1 VLAAWVGPEERVMRY
16 MELAMAIKL
25 RPACRMVRF
34 AFFALLILGSFA
46 PCQLGLAA
54 DLVSSNE
61 TARPAPDRYRAFL
74 LKYISPQKAKQFL
87 ADVNITNTSQL
98 NDSNTLLV
106 TARPDTLL
114 KAAALLALVDS
125 REEYAVKVLLPASKA
140 NRMPSADAMAAEIGR
155 ISIGTFFNTPGG
167 TGYKAIVD
175 THEDKLI
182 AVAPVAVMDKFVEY
196 ADAVKRAGPLP
207 DLEEGLVSQPVVQS
221 SPADPNKAFGEL
233 LNSLSKA
240 ESNLKSTD
248 TAKQQA
254 KQPKAEGVAT
264 KPKKK
269 AAKDEKKITGKD
281 KKAAEPNLE
290 TVAPT
295 EPNKEEKVRS
305 PYEPEYAVSADE
317 TLELALPEKLDVI
330 SLLELVGKYLNLNYV
345 YDPKLV
351 QGKEVY
357 LKVQGPIKV
366 RDLYPLAESVL
377 KFTNLVMSRKGNLV
391 TIVPLE
397 NALEIDPAL
406 IGADSGQVK
415 AGDVIVTRIFQLNYI
430 DTASA
435 KALLEGMKVGA
446 VTEIAARGT
455 LIVTGYAYRM
465 SRVEQLLDVID
476 KPGTPKQ
483 FRFRQLKY
491 TMASTLAPKIKALV
505 EQLGDMSIAISA
517 TPKAATS
524 QPIRRPPVR
533 QPMPAQPTPAAA
545 TPGSSKP
552 SIYLD
557 SDERTN
563 RILMIGQEE
572 ELTVV
577 ENLIDALDIAQQD
590 LRSLRVYE
598 MQHVDAEEVRKKLEE
613 LGIIGASRATTATSG
628 RITARTAA
636 APGAP
641 GQPAA
646 SPTPA
651 PMTAPGSEGE
661 LPSEELQVVVI
672 ESTNSLMVNASP
684 EQHALI
690 ATIISYIDSESEQKA
705 IPYKVYP
712 LQNQAP
718 EHIAEVIKKLI
729 EDVVRDKEGKIEKV
743 IKKTEDNII
752 VVPDSNT
759 FSLIV
764 YANKKNQDWIA
775 DLIKTLDR
783 RRPQVLIDVTL
794 VEVTRTEAFN
804 LDLQLASKFP
814 EMVPPTL
821 STLSTLGG
829 HMDVVG
835 AIVGGAASGTATQTT
850 FLPGTVR
857 EAYSDPAAGIA
868 QGFYSDKHIQALLT
882 AMESKSYGRVL
893 AKPKILV
900 NDGQVGIIKTA
911 DTTNVQLTSGAV
923 VSNGVTVPGSTSYQ
937 PYNAG
942 ITLTIQPNISEGDLL
957 LLIVKLE
964 RTDFLKRS
972 DLTKPPDT
980 TSSNIDTTVTVPD
993 GKTIIL
999 GGMLKLSQT
1008 KGGNKVPLLGDIPL
1022 VGGLFR
1028 STSNSADDSKLY
1040 VFVKANILRP
1050 EATLSGLPELEKISE
1065 RNRKALEENET
1076 RFQKY
1081 EDWPGIKPHPVD
1093 PEKVLD
1099 AE

>member
-1 VLAAWVGPEERVMRY
+1 
-16 MELAMAIKL
+16 MAIKL
-25 RPACRMVRF
+25 RPACRMVKF

-54 DLVSSNE
+54 DLASPNE
-61 TARPAPDRYRAFL
+61 TATSVPDRYRAFL
-74 LKYISPQKAKQFL
+74 LKCISPQKAKQFL
-87 ADVNITNTSQL
+87 ADVNITNASQL

-106 TARPDTLL
+106 TASPDALL
-114 KAAALLALVDS
+114 KAAALLTLADS
-125 REEYAVKVLLPASKA
+125 REKYAVKVLLPASEA
-140 NRMPSADAMAAEIGR
+140 NRMPSAEAMAAEIGR
-155 ISIGTFFNTPGG
+155 ISIGTFFNIPGG

-196 ADAVKRAGPLP
+196 ADVVKRASPLP
-207 DLEEGLVSQPVVQS
+207 DLEDGLASRPVVKS
-221 SPADPNKAFGEL
+221 SPADPDKAFGEL
-233 LNSLSKA
+233 LDSISKA

-248 TAKQQA
+248 TAKQQT
-254 KQPKAEGVAT
+254 KQPKAGGVAT
-264 KPKKK
+264 KPRKQ
-269 AAKDEKKITGKD
+269 AAKDEKKITSKD

-290 TVAPT
+290 TAIST
-295 EPNKEEKVRS
+295 EPNEEKVRN
-305 PYEPEYAVSADE
+305 PYEPEYAVNADE

-345 YDPKLV
+345 YDEKKV
-351 QGKEVY
+351 KGMEVN

-366 RDLYPLAESVL
+366 RELYPLVESVL
-377 KFTNLVMSRKGNLV
+377 RFTGLAMTRKGNLV
-391 TIVPLE
+391 TIVPIADTLD
-397 NALEIDPAL
+397 IDPAL
-406 IGADSGQVK
+406 IESDSGQVK

-430 DTASA
+430 DTTSA
-435 KALLEGMKVGA
+435 KALLEGMKIGA

-465 SRVEQLLDVID
+465 NRVEQLLEVID
-476 KPGTPKQ
+476 KPGIPKQ
-483 FRFRQLKY
+483 FKFRQLKY
-491 TMASTLAPKIKALV
+491 TMASTLVPKVKALV
-505 EQLGDMSIAISA
+505 EQLGDMSIAISS
-517 TPKAATS
+517 TPTAATS
-524 QPIRRPPVR
+524 QPPRRVPVRPPT
-533 QPMPAQPTPAAA
+533 PAQPTPAA

-557 SDERTN
+557 ADERTN
-563 RILMIGQEE
+563 RILMIGQAE

-628 RITARTAA
+628 RITAKTA

-651 PMTAPGSEGE
+651 PMATPGSEGE
-661 LPSEELQVVVI
+661 LPTGEMQVVVI

-690 ATIISYIDSESEQKA
+690 ATIISYVDSESEQKA

-718 EHIAEVIKKLI
+718 DHIAEVLKKLI

-743 IKKTEDNII
+743 VKKTEENII
-752 VVPDSNT
+752 VVPDANT

-775 DLIKTLDR
+775 ELIKTLDR

-814 EMVPPTL
+814 EMVPGTGSMDLLPAII
-821 STLSTLGG
+821 GG
-829 HMDVVG
+829 K
-835 AIVGGAASGTATQTT
+835 ASGTATQTT
-850 FLPGTVR
+850 FLKNSSR
-857 EAYSDPAAGIA
+857 EAYSNPAAGIA
-868 QGFYSDKHIQALLT
+868 QGFYSDKYIQALLT

-900 NDGQVGIIKTA
+900 NDGQVGTIKTA
-911 DTTNVQLTSGAV
+911 NTTNVQLI
-923 VSNGVTVPGSTSYQ
+923 GSTVVAGQTTGNAITTSTNYQ

-964 RTDFLKRS
+964 RTDFLKRA

-999 GGMLKLSQT
+999 GGMLKLNQS
-1008 KGGNKVPLLGDIPL
+1008 KGGSKVPLLGDIPL

-1050 EATLSGLPELEKISE
+1050 EAALSGLPELEKISE

-1081 EDWPGIKPHPVD
+1081 EDWPGIKPQPVE
-1093 PEKVLD
+1093 PVKVLD

>member
-1 VLAAWVGPEERVMRY
+1 MER
-16 MELAMAIKL
+16 AMAIKL
-25 RPACRMVRF
+25 RPACRMVKF

-61 TARPAPDRYRAFL
+61 TARSAPDRYRSFL

-87 ADVNITNTSQL
+87 ADVNITNASQL
-98 NDSNTLLV
+98 KDSNTLLV

-114 KAAALLALVDS
+114 KAAALLTLVDS
-125 REEYAVKVLLPASKA
+125 REAYSVKVLLPASEA
-140 NRMPSADAMAAEIGR
+140 NKMPSADAMAAEIGR
-155 ISIGTFFNTPGG
+155 ISIGTFTNTPGG

-175 THEDKLI
+175 THENMLI
-182 AVAPVAVMDKFVEY
+182 AVAPVTVMDKFIEY

-207 DLEEGLVSQPVVQS
+207 DLEEGLVSKPAVES
-221 SPADPNKAFGEL
+221 SPADPDKAFGEL
-233 LNSLSKA
+233 LDSISKA
-240 ESNLKSTD
+240 ERNPTTADTVKQKS
-248 TAKQQA
+248 

-264 KPKKK
+264 KPKKQ
-269 AAKDEKKITGKD
+269 AAKDKITGKD

-290 TVAPT
+290 TEVST
-295 EPNKEEKVRS
+295 EPNKEEKIRT
-305 PYEPEYAVSADE
+305 PYEPEYDVNADE
-317 TLELALPEKLDVI
+317 TLELVLPEKLDVI
-330 SLLELVGKYLNLNYV
+330 SLLDLVGKYLNLNYV

-406 IGADSGQVK
+406 IGTESGQVK
-415 AGDVIVTRIFQLNYI
+415 AGDVIVTRVFQLNYI

-465 SRVEQLLDVID
+465 NRVEQLLEVVD
-476 KPGTPKQ
+476 KPGNPKQ
-483 FRFRQLKY
+483 FKIRNLKF
-491 TMASTLAPKIKALV
+491 TMASMLAPKVKALV
-505 EQLGDMSIAISA
+505 EQLGDMSIAIGVT
-517 TPKAATS
+517 TPTAATT

-533 QPMPAQPTPAAA
+533 QPMPAQPTPAA

-552 SIYLD
+552 SVYLD
-557 SDERTN
+557 ADERTN
-563 RILMIGQEE
+563 SILMIGQEE

-613 LGIIGASRATTATSG
+613 LGIIGASRATPSTSG
-628 RITARTAA
+628 RITARTA

-651 PMTAPGSEGE
+651 PMAAQGSEGE
-661 LPSEELQVVVI
+661 LPTEEMQVVVL

-684 EQHALI
+684 EQHALVS
-690 ATIISYIDSESEQKA
+690 TIISYVDSESEQKA

-712 LQNQAP
+712 LQNQSP
-718 EHIAEVIKKLI
+718 DHIAEVLKKLI
-729 EDVVRDKEGKIEKV
+729 EDVVKDKESKIEKV
-743 IKKTEDNII
+743 VKKTEENII
-752 VVPDSNT
+752 IVPDANT
-759 FSLIV
+759 FSLVV

-794 VEVTRTEAFN
+794 VEVTRTDSFN

-814 EMVPPTL
+814 KMVAGGTMDVL
-821 STLSTLGG
+821 ST
-829 HMDVVG
+829 G
-835 AIVGGAASGTATQTT
+835 AVASP

-857 EAYSDPAAGIA
+857 EAYSNPKTGVA
-868 QGFYSDKHIQALLT
+868 QGFYSDDHIQALLT
-882 AMESKSYGRVL
+882 AMETKSHGRVL

-900 NDGQVGIIKTA
+900 NDGQVGVIKTTN
-911 DTTNVQLTSGAV
+911 TTNIPLT
-923 VSNGVTVPGSTSYQ
+923 GSTVVGGASTAATGVVQTSISYQ
-937 PYNAG
+937 PYDAG

-964 RTDFLKRS
+964 RTDFLKRA

-999 GGMLKLSQT
+999 GGMLKLNQS

-1028 STSNSADDSKLY
+1028 STSDSADDSKLY
-1040 VFVKANILRP
+1040 IFVKANILRP
-1050 EATLSGLPELEKISE
+1050 DATLSGLPELEKFSE
-1065 RNRKALEENET
+1065 RNRKALEESET
-1076 RFQKY
+1076 RFQQY
-1081 EDWPGIKPHPVD
+1081 EDWPGIKPQPVD
-1093 PEKVLD
+1093 PVKVLD

>member
-1 VLAAWVGPEERVMRY
+1 
-16 MELAMAIKL
+16 MAIKL
-25 RPACRMVRF
+25 RPACRMVKF

-54 DLVSSNE
+54 DLASPNE
-61 TARPAPDRYRAFL
+61 TATSVPDRYRAFL
-74 LKYISPQKAKQFL
+74 LKCISPQKAKQFL
-87 ADVNITNTSQL
+87 ADVNITNASQL

-106 TARPDTLL
+106 TASPDALL
-114 KAAALLALVDS
+114 KAAALLTLADS
-125 REEYAVKVLLPASKA
+125 REKYAVKVLLPASEA
-140 NRMPSADAMAAEIGR
+140 NRMPSAEAMAAEIGR
-155 ISIGTFFNTPGG
+155 ISIGTFFNIPGG

-196 ADAVKRAGPLP
+196 ADVVKRASPLP
-207 DLEEGLVSQPVVQS
+207 DLEDGLASRPVVKS
-221 SPADPNKAFGEL
+221 SPADPDKAFGEL
-233 LNSLSKA
+233 LDSISKA

-248 TAKQQA
+248 TAKQQT
-254 KQPKAEGVAT
+254 KQPKAGGVAT
-264 KPKKK
+264 KPRKQ
-269 AAKDEKKITGKD
+269 AAKDEKKITSKD

-290 TVAPT
+290 TAIST
-295 EPNKEEKVRS
+295 EPNEEKVRN
-305 PYEPEYAVSADE
+305 PYEPEYAVNADE

-345 YDPKLV
+345 YDEKKV
-351 QGKEVY
+351 KGMEVN

-366 RDLYPLAESVL
+366 RELYPLVESVL
-377 KFTNLVMSRKGNLV
+377 RFTGLAMTRKGNLV
-391 TIVPLE
+391 TIVPIADTLD
-397 NALEIDPAL
+397 IDPAL
-406 IGADSGQVK
+406 IGSDSGQVK

-435 KALLEGMKVGA
+435 KALLEGMKIGA

-465 SRVEQLLDVID
+465 NRVEQLLEVID
-476 KPGTPKQ
+476 KPGIPKQ
-483 FRFRQLKY
+483 FKFRQLKY
-491 TMASTLAPKIKALV
+491 TMASTLVPKVKALV
-505 EQLGDMSIAISA
+505 EQLGDMSIAISS
-517 TPKAATS
+517 TPTAATS
-524 QPIRRPPVR
+524 QPPRRIPVRPPT
-533 QPMPAQPTPAAA
+533 PAQPTPAAA
-545 TPGSSKP
+545 PGSSKP

-557 SDERTN
+557 ADERTN
-563 RILMIGQEE
+563 RILMIGQAE

-613 LGIIGASRATTATSG
+613 LGVIGASKATTATSG
-628 RITARTAA
+628 RITARTA

-672 ESTNSLMVNASP
+672 EATNSLMVNASP

-690 ATIISYIDSESEQKA
+690 ATIISYVDSESEQRA

-718 EHIAEVIKKLI
+718 DHIAEVIKKLI

-743 IKKTEDNII
+743 VKKTEENII
-752 VVPDSNT
+752 VVPDANT

-794 VEVTRTEAFN
+794 VEITRGDTFD
-804 LDLQLASKFP
+804 LDLELASKFP
-814 EMVPPTL
+814 GMPAMPGGGTDVL
-821 STLSTLGG
+821 SSILGG
-829 HMDVVG
+829 SQDSNSSKRSAG
-835 AIVGGAASGTATQTT
+835 FSSPKGGLS
-850 FLPGTVR
+850 
-857 EAYSDPAAGIA
+857 

-882 AMESKSYGRVL
+882 AVQSKSYGRVL

-911 DTTNVQLTSGAV
+911 DTTNVQITGQTIVGGTTS
-923 VSNGVTVPGSTSYQ
+923 NIVTSTSYQ

-957 LLIVKLE
+957 LLIIKLE
-964 RTDFLKRS
+964 RTDFVNVVAGQI
-972 DLTKPPDT
+972 TPPNT
-980 TSSNIDTTVTVPD
+980 TSSNIDTTVTVPNNR
-993 GKTIIL
+993 TIIL
-999 GGMLKLSQT
+999 GGLLKLNQG
-1008 KGGNKVPLLGDIPL
+1008 KGSTKVPLLGDIPI

-1028 STSNSADDSKLY
+1028 STANKDDDSKLY

-1050 EATLSGLPELEKISE
+1050 EETIAGLPELERISE
-1065 RNRKALEENET
+1065 KSRAAFEKSEEE
-1076 RFQKY
+1076 FQKH
-1081 EDWPGIKPHPVD
+1081 EDWPGIKPQPVD
-1093 PEKVLD
+1093 PVKVLD

>member
-1 VLAAWVGPEERVMRY
+1 
-16 MELAMAIKL
+16 MAIKL
-25 RPACRMVRF
+25 RPVCRTVKF
-34 AFFALLILGSFA
+34 AFFALLIFGSFT
-46 PCQLGLAA
+46 PCQPGLAA
-54 DLVSSNE
+54 DLVSSSE
-61 TARPAPDRYRAFL
+61 TAKSVPDRYRAFL
-74 LKYISPQKAKQFL
+74 LRYISPQKAKQFL
-87 ADVNITNTSQL
+87 ADVNITSVSQL

-106 TARPDTLL
+106 TAGPDTLL
-114 KAAALLALVDS
+114 KVAGLLTLADS
-125 REEYAVKVLLPASKA
+125 REEYAVKVLLPASEA
-140 NRMPSADAMAAEIGR
+140 NRMPSVDAMAAEIGR
-155 ISIGTFFNTPGG
+155 ISIGTFSNIPGG

-175 THEDKLI
+175 TYEGKLI
-182 AVAPVAVMDKFVEY
+182 AVAPVAVMDKFVGY
-196 ADAVKRAGPLP
+196 ADIVKRASPLP
-207 DLEEGLVSQPVVQS
+207 DMEDGLTSQPVAES
-221 SPADPNKAFGEL
+221 GPANPDRAFDEL
-233 LNSLSKA
+233 LDSISKA
-240 ESNLKSTD
+240 ESNLKSTG
-248 TAKQQA
+248 AVKQQA

-264 KPKKK
+264 KPQKQT
-269 AAKDEKKITGKD
+269 AKDKITGKE

-290 TVAPT
+290 TEST
-295 EPNKEEKVRS
+295 EPNKEEKVRNQ
-305 PYEPEYAVSADE
+305 YEPEYMVNADE

-330 SLLELVGKYLNLNYV
+330 SLLDLVGKYLNLNYV

-366 RDLYPLAESVL
+366 RELYPLAESVL
-377 KFTNLVMSRKGNLV
+377 KFTGLVMTRKGNLV
-391 TIVPLE
+391 TIVPLD
-397 NALEIDPAL
+397 NAMEIDPTL
-406 IGADSGQVK
+406 IETGSGQVQ
-415 AGDVIVTRIFQLNYI
+415 AGDVVVTRVFQLNYI
-430 DTASA
+430 DTANA
-435 KALLEGMKVGA
+435 RALLEGMKVGA
-446 VTEIAARGT
+446 ITEIAARGT

-465 SRVEQLLDVID
+465 NRVEQLLDVID

-483 FRFRQLKY
+483 FKFRQLKY
-491 TMASTLAPKIKALV
+491 TMANTLAPKIKALV

-517 TPKAATS
+517 TPKAATP
-524 QPIRRPPVR
+524 QPVRRPPVR
-533 QPMPAQPTPAAA
+533 QPTPAQPTPAAA
-545 TPGSSKP
+545 ATGSSKP

-557 SDERTN
+557 ADERTN

-613 LGIIGASRATTATSG
+613 LGIIGASKATTTTSG

-636 APGAP
+636 PAAA

-672 ESTNSLMVNASP
+672 EATNSLMVNASP

-690 ATIISYIDSESEQKA
+690 ATIISYVDSESEQRA

-718 EHIAEVIKKLI
+718 DHIAEVIKKLI

-743 IKKTEDNII
+743 VKKTEENII
-752 VVPDSNT
+752 VVPDANT

-794 VEVTRTEAFN
+794 VEITRGDTFD
-804 LDLQLASKFP
+804 LDLELASKFP
-814 EMVPPTL
+814 GMPAMPGGGTDVL
-821 STLSTLGG
+821 SSILGG
-829 HMDVVG
+829 SQDSNSSKRSAG
-835 AIVGGAASGTATQTT
+835 FSSPKGGLS
-850 FLPGTVR
+850 
-857 EAYSDPAAGIA
+857 

-882 AMESKSYGRVL
+882 AVQSKSYGRVL

-911 DTTNVQLTSGAV
+911 DTTNVQITGQTIVGGTTS
-923 VSNGVTVPGSTSYQ
+923 NIVTSTSYQ

-957 LLIVKLE
+957 LLIIKLE
-964 RTDFLKRS
+964 RTDFVNVVAGQI
-972 DLTKPPDT
+972 TPPNT
-980 TSSNIDTTVTVPD
+980 TSSNIDTTVTVPNNR
-993 GKTIIL
+993 TIIL
-999 GGMLKLSQT
+999 GGLLKLNQG
-1008 KGGNKVPLLGDIPL
+1008 KGSTKVPLLGDIPI

-1028 STSNSADDSKLY
+1028 STANKDDDSKLY

-1050 EATLSGLPELEKISE
+1050 EETIAGLPELERISE
-1065 RNRKALEENET
+1065 KSRAAFEKSEEE
-1076 RFQKY
+1076 FQKH
-1081 EDWPGIKPHPVD
+1081 EDWPGIKPQPVD
-1093 PEKVLD
+1093 PVKVLD

>member
-1 VLAAWVGPEERVMRY
+1 
-16 MELAMAIKL
+16 
-25 RPACRMVRF
+25 MVKF
-34 AFFALLILGSFA
+34 AFFALLMLGSFA

-54 DLVSSNE
+54 DLASPNE
-61 TARPAPDRYRAFL
+61 TATSAPDRYRAFL

-87 ADVNITNTSQL
+87 ADMNITNASQL

-106 TARPDTLL
+106 TARPDALL
-114 KAAALLALVDS
+114 KTAALLTLADS
-125 REEYAVKVLLPASKA
+125 REKYAVKVLLPASEA
-140 NRMPSADAMAAEIGR
+140 NQMPSADAMAAEIGK
-155 ISIGTFFNTPGG
+155 ISIGTFYNLPGG

-175 THEDKLI
+175 IHENKLI
-182 AVAPVAVMDKFVEY
+182 AIAPVAVMDKFVEY
-196 ADAVKRAGPLP
+196 ADVVKRAGPLP
-207 DLEEGLVSQPVVQS
+207 DLEDGLASVPVVES
-221 SPADPNKAFGEL
+221 SPTDPDKAFSEL
-233 LNSLSKA
+233 LDSISKA

-254 KQPKAEGVAT
+254 KRPKAEGVAT
-264 KPKKK
+264 KPRKQ
-269 AAKDEKKITGKD
+269 AAKDKITGKE
-281 KKAAEPNLE
+281 KKASEPNLE
-290 TVAPT
+290 TAIST
-295 EPNKEEKVRS
+295 EPNKEEKIRS

-345 YDPKLV
+345 YDEKKIK
-351 QGKEVY
+351 GMEVN

-366 RDLYPLAESVL
+366 RDLYPLVESVL
-377 KFTNLVMSRKGNLV
+377 RFTGLAMTRKGNLV
-391 TIVPLE
+391 TIVPIADTLD
-397 NALEIDPAL
+397 IDPAL
-406 IGADSGQVK
+406 IGTESGQVK

-430 DTASA
+430 DTTSA

-465 SRVEQLLDVID
+465 SRVEQLLEVID

-483 FRFRQLKY
+483 FKFRQLKY
-491 TMASTLAPKIKALV
+491 TMASTLAPKVKALV
-505 EQLGDMSIAISA
+505 EQLGDMSIAISS
-517 TPKAATS
+517 TPTAAAT

-533 QPMPAQPTPAAA
+533 QPMPVQPTPAA
-545 TPGSSKP
+545 GSSKP

-557 SDERTN
+557 ADERTN

-577 ENLIDALDIAQQD
+577 EDLIDALDIAQQD

-598 MQHVDAEEVRKKLEE
+598 MQHVDAEDVRKKLEE
-613 LGIIGASRATTATSG
+613 LGIIGANRATSATSG
-628 RITARTAA
+628 RITARAA
-636 APGAP
+636 APGAA

-661 LPSEELQVVVI
+661 LPTEELQVVVI
-672 ESTNSLMVNASP
+672 EATNSLMVNASP

-690 ATIISYIDSESEQKA
+690 ATVISYVDSESEQRA

-718 EHIAEVIKKLI
+718 DHIAEVLKKLI
-729 EDVVRDKEGKIEKV
+729 EDVVKDKESKIEKV
-743 IKKTEDNII
+743 VKKTEENII
-752 VVPDSNT
+752 IVPDPNT

-814 EMVPPTL
+814 EMVPGT
-821 STLSTLGG
+821 G

-835 AIVGGAASGTATQTT
+835 GIVGGAASGTATQTT
-850 FLPGTVR
+850 FLGKSQ
-857 EAYSDPAAGIA
+857 EAYSSPVTDVA

-900 NDGQVGIIKTA
+900 NDGQVGIIKTT
-911 DTTNVQLTSGAV
+911 DTTNVTLTGQTLVGGTGNTSIQ
-923 VSNGVTVPGSTSYQ
+923 TSTSYQ

-999 GGMLKLSQT
+999 GGMLKLSQN

-1093 PEKVLD
+1093 PEKVLE

>member
-1 VLAAWVGPEERVMRY
+1 
-16 MELAMAIKL
+16 MALKL
-25 RPACRMVRF
+25 RPACRMVKF
-34 AFFALLILGSFA
+34 AFFALLMLGSFA

-54 DLVSSNE
+54 DLASPNE
-61 TARPAPDRYRAFL
+61 TATSAPDRYRAFL

-87 ADVNITNTSQL
+87 ADMNITNASQL

-106 TARPDTLL
+106 TARPDALL
-114 KAAALLALVDS
+114 KTAALLTLADS
-125 REEYAVKVLLPASKA
+125 REKYAVKVLLPASEA
-140 NRMPSADAMAAEIGR
+140 NQMPSADAMAAEIGK
-155 ISIGTFFNTPGG
+155 ISIGTFYNLPGG

-175 THEDKLI
+175 IHENKLI
-182 AVAPVAVMDKFVEY
+182 AIAPVAVMDKFVEY
-196 ADAVKRAGPLP
+196 ADVVKRAGPLP
-207 DLEEGLVSQPVVQS
+207 DLEDGLASVPVVES
-221 SPADPNKAFGEL
+221 SPTDPDKAFSEL
-233 LNSLSKA
+233 LDSISKA

-254 KQPKAEGVAT
+254 KRPKAEGVAT
-264 KPKKK
+264 KPRKQ
-269 AAKDEKKITGKD
+269 AAKDKITGKE
-281 KKAAEPNLE
+281 KKASEPNLE
-290 TVAPT
+290 TAIST
-295 EPNKEEKVRS
+295 EPNKEEKIRS

-345 YDPKLV
+345 YDEKKIK
-351 QGKEVY
+351 GMEVN

-366 RDLYPLAESVL
+366 RDLYPLVESVL
-377 KFTNLVMSRKGNLV
+377 RFTGLAMTRKGNLV
-391 TIVPLE
+391 TIVPIADTLD
-397 NALEIDPAL
+397 IDPAL
-406 IGADSGQVK
+406 IGTESGQVK

-430 DTASA
+430 DTTSA

-465 SRVEQLLDVID
+465 SRVEQLLEVID

-483 FRFRQLKY
+483 FKFRQLKY
-491 TMASTLAPKIKALV
+491 TMASTLAPKVKALV
-505 EQLGDMSIAISA
+505 EQLGDMSIAISS
-517 TPKAATS
+517 TPTAAAT

-533 QPMPAQPTPAAA
+533 QPMPVQPTPAA
-545 TPGSSKP
+545 GSSKP

-557 SDERTN
+557 ADERTN

-577 ENLIDALDIAQQD
+577 EDLIDALDIAQQD

-598 MQHVDAEEVRKKLEE
+598 MQHVDAEDVRKKLEE
-613 LGIIGASRATTATSG
+613 LGIIGANRATSATSG
-628 RITARTAA
+628 RITARAA
-636 APGAP
+636 APGAA

-661 LPSEELQVVVI
+661 LPTEELQVVVI
-672 ESTNSLMVNASP
+672 EATNSLMVNASP

-690 ATIISYIDSESEQKA
+690 ATVISYVDSESEQRA

-718 EHIAEVIKKLI
+718 DHIAEVLKKLI
-729 EDVVRDKEGKIEKV
+729 EDVVKDKESKIEKV
-743 IKKTEDNII
+743 VKKTEENII
-752 VVPDSNT
+752 IVPDPNT

-814 EMVPPTL
+814 EMVPGT
-821 STLSTLGG
+821 G

-835 AIVGGAASGTATQTT
+835 GIVGGAASGTATQTT
-850 FLPGTVR
+850 FLGKSQ
-857 EAYSDPAAGIA
+857 EAYSSPVTDVA

-900 NDGQVGIIKTA
+900 NDGQVGIIKTT
-911 DTTNVQLTSGAV
+911 DTTNVTLTGQTLVGGTGNTSIQ
-923 VSNGVTVPGSTSYQ
+923 TSTSYQ

-999 GGMLKLSQT
+999 GGMLKLSQN

-1093 PEKVLD
+1093 PEKVLE

>member
-1 VLAAWVGPEERVMRY
+1 MER
-16 MELAMAIKL
+16 AMAIKL
-25 RPACRMVRF
+25 RPACRMVKF

-54 DLVSSNE
+54 DLASPNE
-61 TARPAPDRYRAFL
+61 TATSVPDRYRAFL
-74 LKYISPQKAKQFL
+74 LKCISPQKAKQFL
-87 ADVNITNTSQL
+87 ADVNITNASQL

-106 TARPDTLL
+106 TASPDALL
-114 KAAALLALVDS
+114 KAAALLTLADS
-125 REEYAVKVLLPASKA
+125 REKYAVKVLLPASEA
-140 NRMPSADAMAAEIGR
+140 NRMPSAEAMAAEIGR
-155 ISIGTFFNTPGG
+155 ISIGTFFNIPGG

-196 ADAVKRAGPLP
+196 ADVVKRASPLP
-207 DLEEGLVSQPVVQS
+207 DLEDGLASRPVVKS
-221 SPADPNKAFGEL
+221 SPADPDKAFGEL
-233 LNSLSKA
+233 LDSISKA

-248 TAKQQA
+248 TAKQQT
-254 KQPKAEGVAT
+254 KQPKAGGVAT
-264 KPKKK
+264 KPRKQ
-269 AAKDEKKITGKD
+269 AAKDEKKITSKD

-290 TVAPT
+290 TAIST
-295 EPNKEEKVRS
+295 EPNEEKVRN
-305 PYEPEYAVSADE
+305 PYEPEYAVNADE

-345 YDPKLV
+345 YDEKKV
-351 QGKEVY
+351 KGMEVN

-366 RDLYPLAESVL
+366 RELYPLVESVL
-377 KFTNLVMSRKGNLV
+377 RFTGLAMTRKGNLV
-391 TIVPLE
+391 TIVPIADTLD
-397 NALEIDPAL
+397 IDPAL
-406 IGADSGQVK
+406 IGSDSGQVK

-435 KALLEGMKVGA
+435 KALLEGMKIGA

-465 SRVEQLLDVID
+465 NRVEQLLEVID
-476 KPGTPKQ
+476 KPGIPKQ
-483 FRFRQLKY
+483 FKFRQLKY
-491 TMASTLAPKIKALV
+491 TMASTLVPKVKALV
-505 EQLGDMSIAISA
+505 EQLGDMSIAISS
-517 TPKAATS
+517 TPTAATS
-524 QPIRRPPVR
+524 QPPRRIPVRPPT
-533 QPMPAQPTPAAA
+533 PAQPTPAAA
-545 TPGSSKP
+545 PGSSKP

-557 SDERTN
+557 ADERTN
-563 RILMIGQEE
+563 RILMIGQAE

-613 LGIIGASRATTATSG
+613 LGVIGASKATTATSG
-628 RITARTAA
+628 RITARTA

-672 ESTNSLMVNASP
+672 EATNSLMVNASP

-690 ATIISYIDSESEQKA
+690 ATIISYVDSESEQRA

-718 EHIAEVIKKLI
+718 DHIAEVIKKLI

-743 IKKTEDNII
+743 VKKTEENII
-752 VVPDSNT
+752 VVPDANT

-794 VEVTRTEAFN
+794 VEITRGDTFD
-804 LDLQLASKFP
+804 LDLELASKFP
-814 EMVPPTL
+814 GMPAMPGGGTDVL
-821 STLSTLGG
+821 SSILGG
-829 HMDVVG
+829 SQDSNSSKRSAG
-835 AIVGGAASGTATQTT
+835 FSSPKGGLS
-850 FLPGTVR
+850 
-857 EAYSDPAAGIA
+857 

-882 AMESKSYGRVL
+882 AVQSKSYGRVL

-911 DTTNVQLTSGAV
+911 DTTNVQITGQTIVGGTTS
-923 VSNGVTVPGSTSYQ
+923 NIVTSTSYQ

-957 LLIVKLE
+957 LLIIKLE
-964 RTDFLKRS
+964 RTDFVNVVAGQI
-972 DLTKPPDT
+972 TPPNT
-980 TSSNIDTTVTVPD
+980 TSSNIDTTVTVPNNR
-993 GKTIIL
+993 TIIL
-999 GGMLKLSQT
+999 GGLLKLNQG
-1008 KGGNKVPLLGDIPL
+1008 KGSTKVPLLGDIPI

-1028 STSNSADDSKLY
+1028 STANKDDDSKLY

-1050 EATLSGLPELEKISE
+1050 EETIAGLPELERISE
-1065 RNRKALEENET
+1065 KSRAAFEKSEEE
-1076 RFQKY
+1076 FQKH
-1081 EDWPGIKPHPVD
+1081 EDWPGIKPQPVD
-1093 PEKVLD
+1093 PVKVLD

>member
-1 VLAAWVGPEERVMRY
+1 MER
-16 MELAMAIKL
+16 AMAIKL
-25 RPACRMVRF
+25 RPACRMAKF

-54 DLVSSNE
+54 DLMSPNE
-61 TARPAPDRYRAFL
+61 TARSVPDRYRAFL
-74 LKYISPQKAKQFL
+74 LRYISPQKAKQFL

-106 TARPDTLL
+106 TAAPDTLL
-114 KAAALLALVDS
+114 KAAALLTLVDS
-125 REEYAVKVLLPASKA
+125 REEYAVKVLLPASEA
-140 NRMPSADAMAAEIGR
+140 NQMPSLDAMAAEIGK
-155 ISIGTFFNTPGG
+155 ISIGTFFNIPGG
-167 TGYKAIVD
+167 VGYKAIVG
-175 THEDKLI
+175 THEDMLI
-182 AVAPVAVMDKFVEY
+182 AVAPVAVMDKFIEY
-196 ADAVKRAGPLP
+196 ADVVKRASPLP
-207 DLEEGLVSQPVVQS
+207 DLEEGLVSAPS
-221 SPADPNKAFGEL
+221 SSADPDKAFGEL
-233 LNSLSKA
+233 LDSISKA
-240 ESNLKSTD
+240 ESALKPTG
-248 TAKQQA
+248 TAKQH
-254 KQPKAEGVAT
+254 KQSKAESAAT
-264 KPKKK
+264 KPKKQT
-269 AAKDEKKITGKD
+269 AQD
-281 KKAAEPNLE
+281 KKAAEPNLS
-290 TVAPT
+290 T
-295 EPNKEEKVRS
+295 EPNEKVRN
-305 PYEPEYAVSADE
+305 PYEPEYAISADE

-406 IGADSGQVK
+406 IGAESGQVE

-435 KALLEGMKVGA
+435 KVLLEGMKVGA

-465 SRVEQLLDVID
+465 NRIEQLLDVID
-476 KPGTPKQ
+476 KPGRPKQ
-483 FRFRQLKY
+483 FKFRQLKY
-491 TMASTLAPKIKALV
+491 TMASTLAPKVKALV

-517 TPKAATS
+517 TPTAATP
-524 QPIRRPPVR
+524 QPARRPPVR
-533 QPMPAQPTPAAA
+533 QPTPAQPTPASA
-545 TPGSSKP
+545 GSSKP

-557 SDERTN
+557 ADERTN

-572 ELTVV
+572 ELIVV

-598 MQHVDAEEVRKKLEE
+598 MQRVDAEEVRRKLEE
-613 LGIIGASRATTATSG
+613 LGIVGASRATSPTSG
-628 RITARTAA
+628 RITARAA
-636 APGAP
+636 TPGAVAP

-661 LPSEELQVVVI
+661 LPTEELQVVVV

-712 LQNQAP
+712 LQNQSP
-718 EHIAEVIKKLI
+718 DHIAEVLKKLI
-729 EDVVRDKEGKIEKV
+729 EDVVKDKEGKIEKV
-743 IKKTEDNII
+743 VKKTEENII
-752 VVPDSNT
+752 IVPDANT
-759 FSLIV
+759 FSLVV

-775 DLIKTLDR
+775 ELIKTLDR

-794 VEVTRTEAFN
+794 VEVTRTDAFN

-814 EMVPPTL
+814 KMLP
-821 STLSTLGG
+821 GG
-829 HMDVVG
+829 NMDLLP
-835 AIVGGAASGTATQTT
+835 AIIGGKASGTDTQTSF

-857 EAYSDPAAGIA
+857 EAYSNPKAGVA
-868 QGFYSDKHIQALLT
+868 QGFYSDDHIQVLLT
-882 AMESKSYGRVL
+882 AMESKSHGRVL

-900 NDGQVGIIKTA
+900 NDGQVGVIKTTN
-911 DTTNVQLTSGAV
+911 TTNVEITGQTIVGGTTS
-923 VSNGVTVPGSTSYQ
+923 NIVTSTNYQ
-937 PYNAG
+937 PYEAG

-964 RTDFLKRS
+964 RTDFLKRA
-972 DLTKPPDT
+972 DLAKPPDT

-999 GGMLKLSQT
+999 GGMLKLNQS
-1008 KGGNKVPLLGDIPL
+1008 KGGNKVPILSDIPL

-1040 VFVKANILRP
+1040 IFVKANILRP
-1050 EATLSGLPELEKISE
+1050 EAATSGLPELEKISE
-1065 RNRKALEENET
+1065 RNRKALEESET

-1081 EDWPGIKPHPVD
+1081 EDWPGIKPRPVD
-1093 PEKVLD
+1093 PVKVLD

>member
-1 VLAAWVGPEERVMRY
+1 MER
-16 MELAMAIKL
+16 AMAIKL
-25 RPACRMVRF
+25 RPACRMVKF

-54 DLVSSNE
+54 DLASPNE
-61 TARPAPDRYRAFL
+61 TATSVPDRYRAFL

-87 ADVNITNTSQL
+87 ADVNITNASQL

-106 TARPDTLL
+106 TASPDALL
-114 KAAALLALVDS
+114 KAAALLTLADS
-125 REEYAVKVLLPASKA
+125 REKYAVKVLLPASEA
-140 NRMPSADAMAAEIGR
+140 NRMPSAEAMAAEIGR
-155 ISIGTFFNTPGG
+155 ISIGTFFNIPGG

-196 ADAVKRAGPLP
+196 ADVVKRASPLP
-207 DLEEGLVSQPVVQS
+207 DLEDGLASRPVVKS
-221 SPADPNKAFGEL
+221 SPADPDKAFGEL
-233 LNSLSKA
+233 LDSISKA

-248 TAKQQA
+248 TAKQQT
-254 KQPKAEGVAT
+254 KQPKAGGVAT
-264 KPKKK
+264 KPRKQ
-269 AAKDEKKITGKD
+269 AAKDEKKITSKD

-290 TVAPT
+290 TAIST
-295 EPNKEEKVRS
+295 EPNEEKVRN
-305 PYEPEYAVSADE
+305 PYEPEYAVNADE

-345 YDPKLV
+345 YDEKKV
-351 QGKEVY
+351 KGMEVN

-366 RDLYPLAESVL
+366 RELYPLVESVL
-377 KFTNLVMSRKGNLV
+377 RFTGLAMTRKGNLV
-391 TIVPLE
+391 TIVPIADTLD
-397 NALEIDPAL
+397 IDPAL
-406 IGADSGQVK
+406 IGSDSGQVK

-435 KALLEGMKVGA
+435 KALLEGMKIGA

-465 SRVEQLLDVID
+465 NRVEQLLEVID
-476 KPGTPKQ
+476 KPGIPKQ
-483 FRFRQLKY
+483 FKFRQLKY
-491 TMASTLAPKIKALV
+491 TMASTLVPKVKALV
-505 EQLGDMSIAISA
+505 EQLGDMSIAISS
-517 TPKAATS
+517 TPTAATS
-524 QPIRRPPVR
+524 QPPRRIPVRPPT
-533 QPMPAQPTPAAA
+533 PAQPTPAAA
-545 TPGSSKP
+545 PGSSKP

-557 SDERTN
+557 ADERTN
-563 RILMIGQEE
+563 RILMIGQAE

-613 LGIIGASRATTATSG
+613 LGVIGASKATTATSG
-628 RITARTAA
+628 RITARTA

-672 ESTNSLMVNASP
+672 EATNSLMVNASP

-690 ATIISYIDSESEQKA
+690 ATIISYVDSESEQRA

-718 EHIAEVIKKLI
+718 DHIAEVIKKLI

-743 IKKTEDNII
+743 VKKTEENII
-752 VVPDSNT
+752 VVPDANT

-794 VEVTRTEAFN
+794 VEITRGDTFD
-804 LDLQLASKFP
+804 LDLELASKFP
-814 EMVPPTL
+814 GMPAMPGGGTDVL
-821 STLSTLGG
+821 SSILGG
-829 HMDVVG
+829 SQDSNSSKRSAG
-835 AIVGGAASGTATQTT
+835 FSSPKGGLS
-850 FLPGTVR
+850 
-857 EAYSDPAAGIA
+857 

-882 AMESKSYGRVL
+882 AVQSKSYGRVL

-911 DTTNVQLTSGAV
+911 DTTNVQITGQTIVGGTTS
-923 VSNGVTVPGSTSYQ
+923 NIVTSTSYQ

-957 LLIVKLE
+957 LLIIKLE
-964 RTDFLKRS
+964 RTDFVNVVAGQI
-972 DLTKPPDT
+972 TPPNT
-980 TSSNIDTTVTVPD
+980 TSSNIDTTVTVPNNR
-993 GKTIIL
+993 TIIL
-999 GGMLKLSQT
+999 GGLLKLNQG
-1008 KGGNKVPLLGDIPL
+1008 KGSTKVPLLGDIPI

-1028 STSNSADDSKLY
+1028 STANKDDDSKLY

-1050 EATLSGLPELEKISE
+1050 EETIAGLPELERISE
-1065 RNRKALEENET
+1065 KSRAAFEKSEEE
-1076 RFQKY
+1076 FQKH
-1081 EDWPGIKPHPVD
+1081 EDWPGIKPQPVD
-1093 PEKVLD
+1093 PVKVLD

>member
-1 VLAAWVGPEERVMRY
+1 
-16 MELAMAIKL
+16 MAIKL
-25 RPACRMVRF
+25 RPACRMVKF

-54 DLVSSNE
+54 DLASPNE
-61 TARPAPDRYRAFL
+61 TATPVPDRYRAFL
-74 LKYISPQKAKQFL
+74 LKCISPQKAKQFL
-87 ADVNITNTSQL
+87 ADVNITNASQL

-106 TARPDTLL
+106 TASPDALL
-114 KAAALLALVDS
+114 KAAALLTLADS
-125 REEYAVKVLLPASKA
+125 REEYAVKVLLPASEA
-140 NRMPSADAMAAEIGR
+140 NRMPSAEAMAAEIGK
-155 ISIGTFFNTPGG
+155 ISIGTFYNLPGG
-167 TGYKAIVD
+167 TGQRAIVD
-175 THEDKLI
+175 IHEDKLI

-196 ADAVKRAGPLP
+196 ADVVKRASPLP
-207 DLEEGLVSQPVVQS
+207 DLEDGLASRPVVKS

-233 LNSLSKA
+233 LDSISKA
-240 ESNLKSTD
+240 ESNLKSTY
-248 TAKQQA
+248 TAKQQT
-254 KQPKAEGVAT
+254 KQPKAEGVVT
-264 KPKKK
+264 KPRKQ
-269 AAKDEKKITGKD
+269 AAKDKITSKD

-290 TVAPT
+290 TAIST
-295 EPNKEEKVRS
+295 EPNEEKVRN
-305 PYEPEYAVSADE
+305 PYEPEYAVNADE

-345 YDPKLV
+345 YDEKKV
-351 QGKEVY
+351 KGMEVN

-366 RDLYPLAESVL
+366 RELYPLVESVL
-377 KFTNLVMSRKGNLV
+377 RFTGLAMTRKGNLV
-391 TIVPLE
+391 TIVPIADTLD
-397 NALEIDPAL
+397 IDPAL
-406 IGADSGQVK
+406 IESDSGQVK

-435 KALLEGMKVGA
+435 KALLEGMKIGA
-446 VTEIAARGT
+446 VTEIAARGA

-465 SRVEQLLDVID
+465 NRVEQLLEVID

-483 FRFRQLKY
+483 FKFRQLKY
-491 TMASTLAPKIKALV
+491 TMASTLAPKVKALV
-505 EQLGDMSIAISA
+505 EQLGDMSIAISS
-517 TPKAATS
+517 TPTAATS
-524 QPIRRPPVR
+524 QPPRRVPVR
-533 QPMPAQPTPAAA
+533 QPTPAQPTPAAA
-545 TPGSSKP
+545 PGSSKP

-557 SDERTN
+557 ADERTN

-613 LGIIGASRATTATSG
+613 LGVIGASKATTATSG
-628 RITARTAA
+628 RITARTA

-651 PMTAPGSEGE
+651 PMTTPGSEGE
-661 LPSEELQVVVI
+661 LPTEELQVVVI
-672 ESTNSLMVNASP
+672 EATNSLMVNASP

-690 ATIISYIDSESEQKA
+690 ATIISYVDSESEQRA

-718 EHIAEVIKKLI
+718 DHIAEVLKKLL
-729 EDVVRDKEGKIEKV
+729 EDVVKDKDSKIEKV
-743 IKKTEDNII
+743 VKKTEENII
-752 VVPDSNT
+752 VVPDANT

-814 EMVPPTL
+814 EMVPGT
-821 STLSTLGG
+821 G
-829 HMDVVG
+829 HMNVVG
-835 AIVGGAASGTATQTT
+835 GIVGGASSSGTATQTT

-857 EAYSDPAAGIA
+857 EAYSSPVSGVA

-999 GGMLKLSQT
+999 GGMLKLSQS